1 MIRFHYAYPSF
12 KVNQAT
18 KVKAW
23 LNSVAKSEDK
33 NIDQLEFHFVDDEA
47 LLDINRQSLN
57 HDYYTDIIT
66 FPYAYEPI
74 SGELFISIDRIRD
87 HAAQYKVTPQQELL
101 RVMVHGVLHL
111 CGYDDKGGKHKK
123 QMTVKEDF
131 YLARLEMTAF

>member
-87 HAAQYKVTPQQELL
+87 HAA
-101 RVMVHGVLHL
+101 
-111 CGYDDKGGKHKK
+111 
-123 QMTVKEDF
+123 
-131 YLARLEMTAF
+131 